1 MKLLDGD
8 IQGIISTIILIS
20 LFLMMFT
27 NIGQKLQLM
36 FLTANLK
43 SKLAILE
50 KLLNDA
56 LSRSEKLLAL
66 AGSKNPKKT
75 VRKLTEF
82 FVIEPVSIEPTDIIR
97 RLAHILDT
105 RRHNVRRI
113 LVEDLGEKSKH
124 ELSNIEVVLEVTSA
138 LNYLYKVV
146 RHYLL
151 LGEKTSN
158 LILVMQLA
166 YLMPTIL
173 KIADAYHKSLDAFEK
188 GLPIGDGLGPLVA
201 YRLTYNVPR
210 KPIVEE
216 TVYSITEIDGRLV
229 YVVKAEGPGATVGK
243 PGEAIE
249 KLVEK
254 EKGNISRIITVDA
267 ALKLEGEETGSIAE
281 GVGAA
286 IGDPGPEKIRIERIA
301 TKYNI
306 PVDALVVKMSAEEA
320 IQTMNKKI
328 AEAADKVVEE
338 IKDIIKHRVP
348 KGGKVIVAGI
358 GNTIGII

>member
-1 MKLLDGD
+1 MLLFL
-8 IQGIISTIILIS
+8 T

-36 FLTANLK
+36 FMIANLR
-43 SKLAILE
+43 SKLVILE
-50 KLLNDA
+50 RMRNDSLA
-56 LSRSEKLLAL
+56 RSEKVLSI
-66 AGSKNPKKT
+66 AGSKNPKRT
-75 VRKLTEF
+75 VRRLTEF

-97 RLAHILDT
+97 RLSHILET
-105 RRHNVRRI
+105 RRRNIRRI
-113 LVEDLGEKSKH
+113 LLEDLEGKSRH
-124 ELSNIEVVLEVTSA
+124 ELNNIEVILEVSAA
-138 LNYLYKVV
+138 LNYLYKLV

-158 LILVMQLA
+158 LILIMQLA
-166 YLMPTIL
+166 YLMPYIL
-173 KIADAYHKSLDAFEK
+173 RIAEAYHKSLEAFEK
-188 GLPIGDGLGPLVA
+188 GIPIGDGLGPLVA
-201 YRLTYNVPR
+201 FKLAPTAPR
-210 KPIVEE
+210 HEVVEE
-216 TVYSITEIDGRLV
+216 TVYSIIEVDGRLV

-249 KLVEK
+249 KLIEK

-267 ALKLEGEETGSIAE
+267 ALKMEGEETGSIAE

-306 PVDALVVKMSAEEA
+306 PVDAIVVKMSAEEA
-320 IQTMNKKI
+320 IQAMNKKI
-328 AEAADKVVEE
+328 AEAADKVTEYVKE
-338 IKDIIKHRVP
+338 IIKTRVS

-358 GNTIGII
+358 GNTVGII

>member
-1 MKLLDGD
+1 MLLFL
-8 IQGIISTIILIS
+8 T

-36 FLTANLK
+36 FMTANLR
-43 SKLAILE
+43 SKLIILE
-50 KLLNDA
+50 RMRNDSLA
-56 LSRSEKLLAL
+56 RSEKVLSI
-66 AGSKNPKKT
+66 AGSKNPKRT
-75 VRKLTEF
+75 VRRLTEF

-97 RLAHILDT
+97 RLSHILET
-105 RRHNVRRI
+105 RRHNIKRI
-113 LVEDLGEKSKH
+113 LLEDLGEKSKH
-124 ELSNIEVVLEVTSA
+124 ELNNIEAILEVSAA
-138 LNYLYKVV
+138 LNYLYKLV

-158 LILVMQLA
+158 LILIMQLA
-166 YLMPTIL
+166 YLMPYIL
-173 KIADAYHKSLDAFEK
+173 RIAEAYHKSLDAFEK
-188 GLPIGDGLGPLVA
+188 GIPIGDSLGPLVA
-201 YRLTYNVPR
+201 FKLAPTAPR
-210 KPIVEE
+210 HEVVEE
-216 TVYSITEIDGRLV
+216 TVYSIIEVNGRLV

-249 KLVEK
+249 KLIEK

-267 ALKLEGEETGSIAE
+267 ALKMEGEETGSIAE

-306 PVDALVVKMSAEEA
+306 PVDAIVVKMSAEEA
-320 IQTMNKKI
+320 IQAMNKKI
-328 AEAADKVVEE
+328 AEAAVKAAEYVRE
-338 IKDIIKHRVP
+338 IIKTRVP

-358 GNTIGII
+358 GNTVGII

>member
-1 MKLLDGD
+1 MLLFL
-8 IQGIISTIILIS
+8 T

-36 FLTANLK
+36 FMIANLR
-43 SKLAILE
+43 SKLVILE
-50 KLLNDA
+50 RMRNDSLA
-56 LSRSEKLLAL
+56 RSEKVLSI
-66 AGSKNPKKT
+66 AGSKNPKRT
-75 VRKLTEF
+75 VRRLTEF

-97 RLAHILDT
+97 RLSHILET
-105 RRHNVRRI
+105 RRRNIRRI
-113 LVEDLGEKSKH
+113 LLEDLEGKSRH
-124 ELSNIEVVLEVTSA
+124 ELNNIEIILEVSAA
-138 LNYLYKVV
+138 LNYLYKLV

-158 LILVMQLA
+158 LILIMQLA
-166 YLMPTIL
+166 YLMPYIL
-173 KIADAYHKSLDAFEK
+173 RIAEAYHKSLEAFEK
-188 GLPIGDGLGPLVA
+188 GIPIGDGLGPLVA
-201 YRLTYNVPR
+201 FKLAPTAPR
-210 KPIVEE
+210 HEVVEE
-216 TVYSITEIDGRLV
+216 TVYSIIEVDGRLV

-249 KLVEK
+249 KLIEK

-267 ALKLEGEETGSIAE
+267 ALKMEGEETGSIAE

-306 PVDALVVKMSAEEA
+306 PVDAIVVKMSAEEA
-320 IQTMNKKI
+320 IQAMNKKI
-328 AEAADKVVEE
+328 AEAADKVTEYVKE
-338 IKDIIKHRVP
+338 IIKTRVS

-358 GNTIGII
+358 GNTVGII